1 MIAGQMPISPKCHTG
16 SQITSLDFKRWFPH
30 VFWVSAWTGES
41 SDPDA
46 HYFKILSARDE
57 CEGVIEV
64 TVLRTHRTGNELE
77 IKRFTVPASRAHG
90 ATQFWVD
97 TISKSYGI
105 RFEQQDYSSVRS
117 LDAFN
122 AAIQESGW
130 EVASNECSKADP

>member
-1 MIAGQMPISPKCHTG
+1 M
-16 SQITSLDFKRWFPH
+16 
-30 VFWVSAWTGES
+30 
-41 SDPDA
+41 
-46 HYFKILSARDE
+46 LSARDE

-77 IKRFTVPASRAHG
+77 IKRFTVSASRAQG
-90 ATQFWVD
+90 ATRFWVD

-105 RFEQQDYSSVRS
+105 WFEQQDYSSVRS

-122 AAIQESGW
+122 AALQESGW